1 MINLPG
7 YEINE
12 QLFKSFDTTI
22 FKGKS
27 SLDNTDVI
35 IKVLNSEYPST
46 ETLGN
51 FRREYFITERLSGDK
66 IIKASKLENFN
77 NSLAIVMEDFG
88 GKSLADVLKTNK
100 LDIKEKLVLS
110 IGIVDALMQIHE
122 QKVIHKD
129 INPSNIIINTKTKQV
144 KIIDFGIS
152 TNLKMEEPQNSSFI
166 EGTVQ
171 YISPEQTGK
180 VNRVIDYRSDFYSL
194 GITLYEMFTGVLPFD
209 GDELEI
215 VYGHIA
221 KIPKEPKVI
230 CNRIPIAISDII
242 LRLLAKNAEDRYQS
256 LSGIKYDLLYCLE
269 NLESEEMLISFK
281 IAQKDFLNR
290 FQIPQKLYG
299 REKELEDLREI
310 FEDLETTKLR
320 LLLVSGFSGI
330 GKTALIRE
338 MNKEI
343 INQGGRFI
351 SGKFNRLQSN
361 IPYSASVLAFRDLIR
376 NILSDKKNIE
386 VWKNRLIEALGS
398 NGKIVMDFIPELK
411 EIIGE
416 QPEVPK
422 LNPVEE
428 KNRFQMVFGNFI
440 RVFARKEHPLVMF
453 LDDLQWCDFPTTDF
467 LNYILTTMEAE
478 NFLII
483 GAYRDN
489 EISEGH
495 PLMLMLD
502 QVKNIPDGSDFLK
515 QIYLEPLTEQT
526 VNQMVADTLNCH
538 NTDTC
543 TLTSCLYRKTKGNP
557 FFTIQLLNSL
567 YEKGLFK
574 LDENEFCWKWDM
586 EQMNEVEI
594 SDNVVGFMIQTL
606 KLLSAESLDIIK
618 KASCIGNTFDIRTLY
633 YLCGEIK
640 NISDALWTIID
651 KDLIVPLNINYRL
664 LHMPKEESIKPDME
678 IKFRFSHD
686 RIQQAAYS
694 MISDA
699 DKLLIHRKI
708 GKLLINL
715 YADQNNLDDNIFEVI
730 NHLNIAKDL
739 IQKKDERIELMEL
752 NYSAGKKAK
761 GNIAYEIANNHF
773 KVGKTLL
780 TEEEWKEYPG
790 RLFELSYNLAESNY
804 LARNFEEAIELCEDL
819 FIVATD
825 NIQKASVY
833 SLKAKVIEF
842 KGDKKAKVVEEVGKG
857 LKLLDVDLPIEASEI
872 EQKLGEGIGKMV
884 EYIGS
889 SSIENLVNLPV
900 MTDRKKIMTMK
911 MFFQLQATG
920 YQYNP
925 SLSFLMQVTVFDMA
939 INYGVTE
946 VTCKYFLECGIILGS
961 VLGNY
966 EVAYQLNTV
975 SFELLKKLKADSFK
989 AGCYFIFANF
999 ISHWRA
1005 HFKECLDYYDMCFKS
1020 GMEIG
1025 DLYHAAFAVAFKAFV
1040 NLCVNN
1046 NLNDCRTETENTLKF
1061 LKGSKAKF
1069 LIVMPEIA
1077 ILAINQLQSTYDF
1090 EKEDVILKELSDN
1103 QDLTFLYVF
1112 GHCCLMVNYIL
1123 GNLEAADKWSAFT
1136 EQYFQAGTGFYSLP
1150 DFYMFKSL
1158 TLIKKY
1164 EKADE
1169 KEREEIIEAL
1179 VKNIE
1184 KLKMWSDNCP
1194 QNFLHKYL
1202 IVRAELARTQ
1212 KEPVEKIICLYK
1224 EALDS
1229 INPGDFT
1236 NMKALINELIGEFW
1250 IGRNEEFIAKAYIK
1264 EAYYLYSQW
1273 GAFSKVQILEYK
1285 YFRYFSE
1292 FDKLNF
1298 KSSNL
1303 DLRHSH
1309 TKFTEVLSFDVGSI
1323 LKSSQAISSEI
1334 KIDKLLKV
1342 LMHTI
1347 IENAGAQSGCLL
1359 LESGVDRDF
1368 FVEALKSRNSE
1379 EIQVMQSIPFS
1390 ESTDFCPELIEHI
1403 IRTRESIVI
1412 DDAKKDQ
1419 NCQKYE
1425 YFIKNKTKSVMCIP
1439 IIYQND
1445 LKGIIYLENNLMGNV
1460 FTMERLETLKII
1472 SSQISISIE
1481 NARLYEN
1488 LEEKVRERTLQLEHA
1503 NNELKELALRDP
1515 LTKLHNRRYMYD
1527 YVSSLPE
1534 EIAKS
1539 RQAACVERQRRD
1551 SHIVD
1556 DVLGVYMI
1564 DIDFFKKV
1572 NDTYGHAAGDEVLI
1586 AITRALRKNIKSED
1600 YLMRW
1605 GGEEFLIILNQTKV
1619 ECLKAFSK
1627 SILNVVRQTPIELG
1641 EGKKINVTCSIGCTY
1656 LPLDPELT
1664 EVVKLEQIVNVSD
1677 LAMYKAK
1684 EMGRNRSVNINFKNL
1699 RDLSGEEIKDYLME
1713 LTKSADIDAR
1723 YITIDEVI

>member
-12 QLFKSFDTTI
+12 QLFKSFNTII

-27 SLDNTDVI
+27 NSDNTDVI

-51 FRREYFITERLSGDK
+51 FRREYYITERLSGDK
-66 IIKASKLENFN
+66 IIKVYKLENYN
-77 NSLAIVMEDFG
+77 NGLAIVMEDFG
-88 GKSLADVLKTNK
+88 GKSLADVLKTNE
-100 LDIKEKLVLS
+100 LDIKEKLMLS
-110 IGIVDALMQIHE
+110 IDIVNALMQIHE
-122 QKVIHKD
+122 QNVIHKD
-129 INPSNIIINTKTKQV
+129 INPSNIIVNTETKQV

-152 TNLKMEEPQNSSFI
+152 TNLKMEKLQNSSFV
-166 EGTVQ
+166 EGTLQ

-180 VNRVIDYRSDFYSL
+180 VNRIIDYRSDFYSF
-194 GITLYEMFTGVLPFD
+194 GITLYEIFTGVLPFD

-221 KIPKEPKVI
+221 KIPKEPGI
-230 CNRIPIAISDII
+230 IDNRIPKTISDII
-242 LRLLAKNAEDRYQS
+242 LRLIAKNAEDRYQS
-256 LSGIKYDLLYCLE
+256 LSGLKYDLLYCLE
-269 NLESEEMLISFK
+269 NLDSEEKLTNFK
-281 IAQKDFLNR
+281 ITQKDFLSK
-290 FQIPQKLYG
+290 FHIPQRLYG
-299 REKELEDLREI
+299 REKELEDLKKT
-310 FEDLETTKLR
+310 FEDMETAKLR

-330 GKTALIRE
+330 GKTSVIRE
-338 MNKEI
+338 MSKVI
-343 INQGGRFI
+343 INQGGYFV
-351 SGKFNRLQSN
+351 SGKFNQLERN
-361 IPYSASVLAFRDLIR
+361 IPYSGIVLAFRDLIR
-376 NILSDKKNIE
+376 NVISEYRSIDGLKD
-386 VWKNRLIEALGS
+386 RLIEALGT
-398 NGKIVMDFIPELK
+398 NGKIVVDLIPELK

-416 QPEVPK
+416 QPEVSK

-428 KNRFQMVFGNFI
+428 KNRFQMVFRDFI
-440 RVFARKEHPLVMF
+440 KVFAAKEHPLVIF
-453 LDDLQWCDFPTTDF
+453 LDDLQWCDFSTTDF
-467 LNYILTTMEAE
+467 LKDMITSIEINNL
-478 NFLII
+478 LII

-495 PLMLMLD
+495 PLLLMVNE
-502 QVKNIPDGSDFLK
+502 VKNILGSKDFLN
-515 QIYLEPLTEQT
+515 QIYLEPLTEQA
-526 VNQMVADTLNCH
+526 VNQIVADTLNCP
-538 NTDTC
+538 NTDTYA
-543 TLTSCLYRKTKGNP
+543 LTSCIYRKTKGNP
-557 FFTIQLLNSL
+557 FFTIQLLKSL
-567 YEKGLFK
+567 HQKGVFK
-574 LDENEFCWKWDM
+574 LDENEFCWKWDI
-586 EQMNEVEI
+586 EEIDEVGI
-594 SDNVVGFMIQTL
+594 SDNVVEFLIQTL
-606 KLLSAESLDIIK
+606 NLLPADSLEIIK
-618 KASCIGNTFDIRTLY
+618 KASCIGNTFDLGTIYL
-633 YLCGEIK
+633 LCGEIK
-640 NISDALWTIID
+640 NISDALWIIID

-664 LHMPKEESIKPDME
+664 LHMPKEEAIKPDME

-686 RIQQAAYS
+686 RIQQATYS
-694 MISDA
+694 LISED

-708 GKLLINL
+708 GKLLLNL

-739 IQKKDERIELMEL
+739 IQKKGERIELMEL

-790 RLFELSYNLAESNY
+790 KLFELSYNLAESNY
-804 LARNFEEAIELCEDL
+804 LAGNFEEAIELCKDL
-819 FIVATD
+819 FIVAAD
-825 NIQKASVY
+825 NIEKANVY
-833 SLKAKVIEF
+833 SLKAKIIEF
-842 KGDKKAKVVEEVGKG
+842 KGDKKEMVVEEVSKG

-872 EQKLGEGIGKMV
+872 ERKLGEGIGKMV
-884 EYIGS
+884 EYIGR

-911 MFFQLQATG
+911 MFFQLQATA

-925 SLSFLMQVTVFDMA
+925 SLSFLIQVTVFDMA
-939 INYGVTE
+939 LNYGVTE
-946 VTCKYFLECGIILGS
+946 VTCKNFLECGIMLGS

-966 EVAYQLNTV
+966 EAAYQLNTV
-975 SFELLKKLKADSFK
+975 SFGLLKKLKADSLK

-1005 HFKECLDYYDMCFKS
+1005 HFKECLDYFDMCFKS
-1020 GMEIG
+1020 GMEVG
-1025 DLYHAAFAVAFKAFV
+1025 DLYHAAFAVAFKAPV
-1040 NLCVNN
+1040 NLYVNN

-1061 LKGSKAKF
+1061 LKVSKAKF
-1069 LIVMPEIA
+1069 LIIMSEIT

-1090 EKEDVILKELSDN
+1090 EKESLILKELTGN

-1123 GNLEAADKWSAFT
+1123 GNYEAADKWSIFT

-1158 TLIKKY
+1158 TLIKKC

-1202 IVRAELARTQ
+1202 IVCAELARIQ
-1212 KEPVEKIICLYK
+1212 KEPVEKIMYLYK
-1224 EALDS
+1224 EALNA

-1236 NMKALINELIGEFW
+1236 NMKALINELTGEFW
-1250 IGRNEEFIAKAYIK
+1250 ISRNEKFIAKAYIK

-1285 YFRYFSE
+1285 YFSFFAE
-1292 FDKLNF
+1292 FDRLSF
-1298 KSSNL
+1298 KSLNQ
-1303 DLRHSH
+1303 DLRRTH
-1309 TKFTEVLSFDVGSI
+1309 TKFTEILSLDIGSI

-1334 KIDKLLKV
+1334 KLDRLLKV

-1347 IENAGAQSGCLL
+1347 VENAGARSGCLIL
-1359 LESGVDRDF
+1359 KRGTDGNL
-1368 FVEALKSRNSE
+1368 FVEALKSRNAE
-1379 EIQVMQSIPFS
+1379 EIQVMQSVPSS
-1390 ESTDFCPELIEHI
+1390 ESTDFCPELIEHV

-1412 DDAKKDQ
+1412 DNAEQ
-1419 NCQKYE
+1419 NQDCQKYE
-1425 YFIKNKTKSVMCIP
+1425 YFIKNKTKSVMCMP

-1481 NARLYEN
+1481 NAQLYEN

-1503 NNELKELALRDP
+1503 NNELKELALHDP
-1515 LTKLHNRRYMYD
+1515 LTKLHNRRYMYE
-1527 YVSSLPE
+1527 YISSLTKKF
-1534 EIAKS
+1534 AKS
-1539 RQAACVERQRRD
+1539 KEAACVERQRRELD
-1551 SHIVD
+1551 MVN
-1556 DVLGVYMI
+1556 DVIGVYMI

-1586 AITRALRKNIKSED
+1586 AITKALKKNVGNDD
-1600 YLMRW
+1600 YIIRW

-1619 ECLKAFSK
+1619 EYLEVFSNN
-1627 SILNVVRQTPIELG
+1627 ILNIVRETPIELA

-1656 LPLDPELT
+1656 LPLNQGLT
-1664 EVVKLEQIVNVSD
+1664 EVVGLEQIVNISD
-1677 LAMYKAK
+1677 FAMYKAK
-1684 EMGRNRSVNINFKNL
+1684 EMGRNRSVHINFKNL
-1699 RDLSGEEIKDYLME
+1699 RDLSREGIKGFLME
-1713 LTKSADIDAR
+1713 LAESSDIDDR
-1723 YITIDEVI
+1723 YINIEEVI

>member
-12 QLFKSFDTTI
+12 QLFKSFNTII

-27 SLDNTDVI
+27 YSDKTDVI

-46 ETLGN
+46 ETLDN
-51 FRREYFITERLSGDK
+51 FRREYFIAERLSGDK

-77 NSLAIVMEDFG
+77 NGLAIVMEDFG
-88 GKSLADVLKTNK
+88 GKSLADVLRTNK
-100 LDIKEKLVLS
+100 LDIKEKLMLS
-110 IGIVDALMQIHE
+110 IDIVDALMQIHE

-152 TNLKMEEPQNSSFI
+152 TNLKMEKPQNSSFI

-180 VNRVIDYRSDFYSL
+180 VNRIIDYRSDFYSL
-194 GITLYEMFTGVLPFD
+194 GITLYEIFTGVLPFD

-221 KIPKEPKVI
+221 KMPKEPRILDK
-230 CNRIPIAISDII
+230 RIPYAISDII
-242 LRLLAKNAEDRYQS
+242 VRLIEKNAEDRYQS
-256 LSGIKYDLLYCLE
+256 LSGLKYDLLYCLE
-269 NLESEEMLISFK
+269 NLKSEEKLINFK

-299 REKELEDLREI
+299 REKELEDLRKT
-310 FEDLETTKLR
+310 FEDVETTKLR

-330 GKTALIRE
+330 GKTSLIRE
-338 MNKEI
+338 MNKVI
-343 INQGGRFI
+343 INQGGYFI
-351 SGKFNRLQSN
+351 SGKFNRLQCN
-361 IPYSASVLAFRDLIR
+361 IPYSAATFALRELIR
-376 NILSDKKNIE
+376 NIISDSKNIE

-428 KNRFQMVFGNFI
+428 KNRFQMVFCNFI
-440 RVFARKEHPLVMF
+440 KVFAKKEHPLVMF

-467 LNYILTTMEAE
+467 LNYILTSMEVE
-478 NFLII
+478 NFVII

-489 EISEGH
+489 EVSEGH
-495 PLMLMLD
+495 PLMLMLN

-526 VNQMVADTLNCH
+526 VNQMVVDTLNCH

-543 TLTSCLYRKTKGNP
+543 ALTSCLYRKTKGNP

-574 LDENEFCWKWDM
+574 LDEKEFCWKWDM
-586 EQMNEVEI
+586 EEMNEVEI
-594 SDNVVGFMIQTL
+594 SDNVVEFMIQTL
-606 KLLSAESLDIIK
+606 NLLPADSLEIIK
-618 KASCIGNTFDIRTLY
+618 KASCIGNTFDIGTLY
-633 YLCGEIK
+633 DLCGEIK
-640 NISDALWTIID
+640 SISDALWTIID

-699 DKLLIHRKI
+699 DKLLIHQKI
-708 GKLLINL
+708 GKLLLDL
-715 YADQNNLDDNIFEVI
+715 YTDHNNLEDNIFEVI

-739 IQKKDERIELMEL
+739 VQKKDERLKLMEL

-761 GNIAYEIANNHF
+761 GNIAYEIANNYF

-780 TEEEWKEYPG
+780 TEEEWKEYPSK
-790 RLFELSYNLAESNY
+790 LFELSYNLAESNY
-804 LARNFEEAIELCEDL
+804 LAANFEEAIELCEDL
-819 FIVATD
+819 FKVASD
-825 NIQKASVY
+825 NIDKASVY
-833 SLKAKVIEF
+833 SLKAKIIEF
-842 KGDKKAKVVEEVGKG
+842 KGDKKEMVVQEVSKG

-872 EQKLGEGIGKMV
+872 ERKLSEGINKMV
-884 EYIGS
+884 EYIGN

-911 MFFQLQATG
+911 MFFQLQATA

-925 SLSFLMQVTVFDMA
+925 SLSFLIQVIVFDMVL
-939 INYGVTE
+939 NYGVTE
-946 VTCKYFLECGIILGS
+946 VTCKNFLECGIMLGS

-966 EVAYQLNTV
+966 EAAYQLNTV
-975 SFELLKKLKADSFK
+975 SFGLLKKLEADSLK

-1005 HFKECLDYYDMCFKS
+1005 HFKECLDYFDMCFKS

-1025 DLYHAAFAVAFKAFV
+1025 DLYHAAFAVAFKAPV
-1040 NLCVNN
+1040 NLYVNN

-1069 LIVMPEIA
+1069 VIIMSEIT

-1090 EKEDVILKELSDN
+1090 EKESIILKELTGN

-1158 TLIKKY
+1158 TLIKRY

-1169 KEREEIIEAL
+1169 KAREEIIEAL

-1202 IVRAELARTQ
+1202 IVRAELAGIQ
-1212 KEPVEKIICLYK
+1212 KEPVEKIMSLYK
-1224 EALDS
+1224 EALNS

-1250 IGRNEEFIAKAYIK
+1250 IGRNEEFIARAYIK

-1285 YFRYFSE
+1285 YFSYFSE
-1292 FDKLNF
+1292 FGKFNY
-1298 KSSNL
+1298 KSSNS
-1303 DLRHSH
+1303 DLRCTR
-1309 TKFTEVLSFDVGSI
+1309 TKFTEVLSLDVGSI

-1334 KIDKLLKV
+1334 KLDKLLKV

-1359 LESGVDRDF
+1359 LERGTDRNL
-1368 FVEALKSRNSE
+1368 FVEALKSRNDE
-1379 EIQVMQSIPFS
+1379 DIHVMQSIPFN
-1390 ESTDFCPELIEHI
+1390 ESTDFCPELIQHV

-1412 DDAKKDQ
+1412 DDAEQDQ
-1419 NCQKYE
+1419 SCQKYE
-1425 YFIKNKTKSVMCIP
+1425 YFIKNKTKSVMCMP

-1503 NNELKELALRDP
+1503 NNELKELALHDP
-1515 LTKLHNRRYMYD
+1515 LTKLHNRRYMYE

-1539 RQAACVERQRRD
+1539 TEAACVERQIRD
-1551 SHIVD
+1551 SDKVD
-1556 DVLGVYMI
+1556 DVIGVYMI
-1564 DIDFFKKV
+1564 DIDFFKKI

-1586 AITRALRKNIKSED
+1586 AITGALRKNIRSED
-1600 YLMRW
+1600 YIIRW

-1619 ECLKAFSK
+1619 ECLKVFSEN
-1627 SILNVVRQTPIELG
+1627 ILNIVRQTPIQLA
-1641 EGKKINVTCSIGCTY
+1641 EGKKINVTCSIGCTC
-1656 LPLDPELT
+1656 LPLEPELT
-1664 EVVKLEQIVNVSD
+1664 EVVKLEQLVNVSD

-1684 EMGRNRSVNINFKNL
+1684 EMGRNRSVHINFKNL
-1699 RDLSGEEIKDYLME
+1699 KDLGREEIKDYLME
-1713 LTKSADIDAR
+1713 LTKSTDIDAT
-1723 YITIDEVI
+1723 YITIEEVI